1 MSSIYCGNCN
11 IEIKKDTSLYKGYDL
26 TFCSPTCRC
35 KKINEL
41 DKLKTTRHIMNSS
54 YYILEEYNRA
64 KFEKRNSYPTIPKSI
79 SSHQISVDTN
89 DLDNFCSPNHLKSI
103 YDTTI
108 SYICFIS
115 GVSFTV
121 LMYNLQVI
129 YNEFTS

>member
-1 MSSIYCGNCN
+1 MSSIYCGHCN
-11 IEIKKDTSLYKGYDL
+11 IEIKKDTSFYKGYDL

-41 DKLKTTRHIMNSS
+41 DKLKTTKHIMNSS

-64 KFEKRNSYPTIPKSI
+64 KFEKRNSYPTIPKSK
-79 SSHQISVDTN
+79 SSHQISIDTN
-89 DLDNFCSPNHLKSI
+89 DLDNFCSPNHLKSV

-115 GVSFTV
+115 GISFTV